1 MALDTAVVG
10 LGVVSETH
18 LDGIDA
24 NPRTRLAAV
33 SDLDTDRVRATASE
47 YGVPGYDEIS
57 ELIETETL
65 DWAHIC
71 TPVQTHVE
79 LGKTFIEAGIPVLI
93 EKPITETTE
102 GVEELQVLSREHS
115 VPVTS
120 VQNHV
125 FDPAMR
131 KLTRKVESGE
141 IGRVQGVNTVYVGET
156 LPDEAN
162 RGSWVFDLPGG
173 EFEEGLAHPI
183 YLTLEAGGWP
193 HSEDAIDARTSLI
206 REYDRDIKYDSAQIQ
221 YVTESGVL
229 CSATMLAGSVP
240 QRRLYVHGTDGSL
253 MADFVS
259 QTVVPVE
266 RDYTSSAISRV
277 QYNVDQAL
285 ARVRGIVEN
294 GALVARQHLDGDW
307 VSMKNTNS
315 HFYQFDEEA
324 AALETDSEMP
334 IPLEQSWWTIAM
346 MEALRSSTGEALPV
360 QTVMHS

>member
-10 LGVVSETH
+10 LGVVSDTH
-18 LDGIDA
+18 LEGIDA

-33 SDLDTDRVRATASE
+33 SDLDTDRVQATISE
-47 YGVPGYDEIS
+47 YGVPGYEETT
-57 ELIETETL
+57 ELIASESL

-79 LGKTFIEAGIPVLI
+79 LGKMFIEAGIPILI
-93 EKPITETTE
+93 EKPIAETTE
-102 GVEELQVLSREHS
+102 GVDELQALSREHS

-120 VQNHV
+120 VQNHI

-131 KLTRKVESGE
+131 KLTGKLDSGD
-141 IGRVQGVNTVYVGET
+141 IGRIQGVDMIYIGQT

-173 EFEEGLAHPI
+173 EFEEGLPHPI
-183 YLTLEAGGWP
+183 YLTLKAGGWP
-193 HSEDAIDARTSLI
+193 RSKEAIDARTSLT
-206 REYDRDIKYDSAQIQ
+206 REYDQNIKYDSAQIQ

-229 CSATMLAGSVP
+229 CSLKMLAGSVP

-266 RDYTSSAISRV
+266 RDYMSSAMSRV
-277 QYNVDQAL
+277 QYNADQAL
-285 ARVRGIVEN
+285 ARVRGTVEN
-294 GALVARQHLDGDW
+294 GAIVARRQLDGDW
-307 VSMKNTNS
+307 ESMKNADS

-324 AALETDSEMP
+324 KALETGGEMP
-334 IPLEQSWWTIAM
+334 VPLEQSWWTIAM
-346 MEALRSSTGEALPV
+346 MEALRSSTTASPSQKV
-360 QTVMHS
+360 KNS